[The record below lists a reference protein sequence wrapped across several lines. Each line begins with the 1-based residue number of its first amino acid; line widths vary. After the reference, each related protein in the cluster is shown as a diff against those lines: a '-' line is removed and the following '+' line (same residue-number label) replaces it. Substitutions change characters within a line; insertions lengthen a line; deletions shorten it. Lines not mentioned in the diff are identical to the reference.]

1 MPIRRLRKSNR
12 PLRRRKPAMR
22 RLARPVRAYNP
33 SPVFTESFQLPNPVA
48 GGQYLLTPNAGGVL
62 SVTMDNVPQLAQ
74 YDTLYQKYRILKATY
89 ICIPT
94 HNSAAADVNSEIP
107 PVAGAFQ
114 SAGLSRVVFAINN
127 SPNQVVA
134 PVSES
139 AVLEDNGC
147 KIVCGSPKLIMSH
160 RPVPQTQDST
170 GNRFTVKNQ
179 YINFNAVGGNAPH
192 FGITWWHSQPVLPGG
207 AGFGT
212 PYLVYCKLTFQLSD
226 PR

>member
-1 MPIRRLRKSNR
+1 MPVRRARKSNR
-12 PLRRRKPAMR
+12 PLRRKRVNQRVARARMFNPA
-22 RLARPVRAYNP
+22 PI
-33 SPVFTESFQLPNPVA
+33 FTESFALPDPIL
-48 GGQYLLTPNAGGVL
+48 GGQYLLEPNAGGQL
-62 SVTMDNVPQLAQ
+62 SVTMDNLPQLAQ
-74 YDTLYQKYRILKATY
+74 YSNLYQKYRILKAKF

-114 SAGLSRVVFAINN
+114 SAGLSRVVFAVND
-127 SPNQVVA
+127 SPNQTVIPASEAVVLA
-134 PVSES
+134 
-139 AVLEDNGC
+139 DNGC
-147 KIVCGSPKLIMSH
+147 KIVCGSPKLVMSC
-160 RPVPQTQDST
+160 RPVPDTNDAA
-170 GNRFTVKNQ
+170 GNKMTFRNK
-179 YINFNAVGGNAPH
+179 YLNFAALANIKH